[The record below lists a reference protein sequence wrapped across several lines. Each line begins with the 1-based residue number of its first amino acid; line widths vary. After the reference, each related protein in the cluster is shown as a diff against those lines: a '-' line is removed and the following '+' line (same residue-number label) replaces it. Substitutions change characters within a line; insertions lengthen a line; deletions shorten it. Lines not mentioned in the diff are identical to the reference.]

1 MIVYATNASVVY
13 PLGSI
18 NNDDI
23 DSIMSLPFYNDQG
36 TNLEALVIV
45 LILSYVWSLA
55 QSP

>member
-1 MIVYATNASVVY
+1 MIAYATNASVVY

-45 LILSYVWSLA
+45 LILGYVWNLA
-55 QSP
+55 QSL

>member
-45 LILSYVWSLA
+45 LILGYVWNLA
-55 QSP
+55 QSL

>member
-23 DSIMSLPFYNDQG
+23 DNIMSLPFYNDQG

>member
-23 DSIMSLPFYNDQG
+23 DGIMSLPFYNDQG

-45 LILSYVWSLA
+45 LILGYVWNLVQSL
-55 QSP
+55 